1 MSDSSLRRLKIL
13 GAFIAPWCER
23 SPYHQPSPA
32 GEGAWR
38 FCNLLFLLC
47 RKVVQIP
54 MLLTRAGV
62 CNSGPD
68 VLKQVKPGCVVWV
81 LHIRYGRVYKTRPA
95 LESQVD
101 IVDEVNA
108 PSSRVVALVD

>member
-1 MSDSSLRRLKIL
+1 
-13 GAFIAPWCER
+13 
-23 SPYHQPSPA
+23 
-32 GEGAWR
+32 
-38 FCNLLFLLC
+38 LFLLC